1 MKINHNQSVLKEIL
15 LITNYFPPE
24 KGAASNRMSSLAEAL
39 GKDGFEVTVVC
50 PLPNYPTGNVF
61 QEYRGKIS
69 TTENTSFGKIKR
81 LWIWPSNSANKF
93 VRLLSMIS
101 FSLSLILFFIFSKT
115 PKKIFIQYS
124 PVFVCFTAVY
134 LGKVFSKKIILNVSD
149 LWPLAGLEM
158 GILKK
163 GPYYSLLQKM
173 EIFCYRNA
181 DLIVGQS
188 EEILQ
193 HVSNYVEKPTFL
205 YRNFPAFSPPK
216 IQEAQPS
223 KEIKIV
229 YAGLLGVAQGIFE
242 ICQQISFPRNV
253 SLHIYGAG
261 PEAEKIGNL
270 NKPHIYF
277 YGELDRTQLHT
288 ELQKYDIAIIPLIK
302 RIYGSVPSKIFEYT
316 RLGLPV
322 LYFGGGEGENIV
334 KNKEL
339 GWAVP
344 VNDHSALQEFINT
357 VSKEELRRFPKEQ
370 VQRNSVYAFNFRKQF
385 EGFIARMERI

>member
-1 MKINHNQSVLKEIL
+1 MQKEIL

-24 KGAASNRMSSLAEAL
+24 KGAASNRISSLAEAL
-39 GKDGFEVTVVC
+39 GNDGFEVTVVC

-61 QEYRGKIS
+61 QEYRGKIF
-69 TTENTSFGKIKR
+69 TTENTYFGKIKR

-124 PVFVCFTAVY
+124 PVFVGFTATC
-134 LGKVFSKKIILNVSD
+134 LGKLFSKKIILNVSD

-158 GILKK
+158 GLLRE
-163 GPYYSLLQKM
+163 GWYYSLLLKM
-173 EIFCYRNA
+173 EHFCYNNA
-181 DLIVGQS
+181 DLIIGQS

-193 HVSNYVEKPTFL
+193 HISQNVKKPTFL
-205 YRNFPAFSPPK
+205 YRNVPNFRVPLIPEHK
-216 IQEAQPS
+216 PS
-223 KEIKIV
+223 SEIKIV

-242 ICQQISFPRNV
+242 ICQHISFSESV
-253 SLHIYGAG
+253 TLHIYGAG
-261 PEAEKIGNL
+261 PEAGKIKNL
-270 NKPHIYF
+270 QKKNIHF
-277 YGELDRTQLHT
+277 YGEVDREELHK
-288 ELQKYDIAIIPLIK
+288 ELQNYDIAFIPLMK

-322 LYFGGGEGENIV
+322 LYFGGGEGGDIV
-334 KNKEL
+334 KSNEL

-370 VQRNSVYAFNFRKQF
+370 VQRNSVSAFNFQKQF
-385 EGFIARMERI
+385 EGFITTMERI

>member
-1 MKINHNQSVLKEIL
+1 MRNEIL
-15 LITNYFPPE
+15 LVTNYFPPE

-39 GKDGFEVTVVC
+39 GNDGFEVTVVC

-61 QEYRGKIS
+61 QEYRGKIF

-124 PVFVCFTAVY
+124 PVFVGFTAVC
-134 LGKVFSKKIILNVSD
+134 LGKLFSKKIILNVSD

-158 GILKK
+158 GLLEK
-163 GPYYSLLQKM
+163 GTYYSLLQKM
-173 EIFCYRNA
+173 EKFCYKNA

-193 HVSNYVEKPTFL
+193 HISSYVGKPTFI
-205 YRNFPAFSPPK
+205 YRNVPKFDPPLIKK
-216 IQEAQPS
+216 IES
-223 KEIKIV
+223 SNEIKIV

-242 ICQQISFPRNV
+242 ICQRISFPENV

-261 PEAEKIGNL
+261 PETEKILKLKKENI
-270 NKPHIYF
+270 HF
-277 YGELDRTQLHT
+277 YGELGRDELHR
-288 ELQKYDIAIIPLIK
+288 ELQNYDIAFIPLIK

-322 LYFGGGEGENIV
+322 LYAAGGEGGEIV
-334 KNKEL
+334 KKESL
-339 GWAVP
+339 GWVVP
-344 VNDHSALQEFINT
+344 VNNLKALQDFINT
-357 VSKEELRRFPKEQ
+357 VSVTDLKLFPKED
-370 VQRNSVYAFNFRKQF
+370 VQRNSVSAFDFHKQF
-385 EGFIARMERI
+385 ERFTTSIENI